1 MEKKLNTKNR
11 ILNTLLI
18 KQEAS
23 VNELAEEI
31 GVNGISIRHHLKNFE
46 KNGWVISREERQGQV
61 GRPKFIYSL
70 SSLGMEQFPS
80 SYVEFSAIMVDQLK
94 KVLGEEK
101 LNAFFKE
108 VGLVFAERNRL
119 DRRQRNSPKRLVH
132 VAENLNEQGYIIEKK
147 EIDGKPALINYHC
160 PYHYISTSNPVVCC
174 LDQTMLE
181 ELTESSV
188 EITQTIAQDKPCCIF
203 VIKEAND

>member
-1 MEKKLNTKNR
+1 LNTKNR

-23 VNELAEEI
+23 VNELADEI

-46 KNGWVISREERQGQV
+46 KNGWVVSREERQGQV

-80 SYVEFSAIMVDQLK
+80 SYIEFAAIMVEQLK
-94 KVLGEEK
+94 KVIDQDK
-101 LNAFFKE
+101 LHAFYKE
-108 VGLVFAERNRL
+108 IGLVFAERNRL
-119 DRRQRNSPKRLVH
+119 DRRQRNSPKRLSH
-132 VAENLNEQGYIIEKK
+132 VAENLNEQGYIIEQK
-147 EIDGKPALINYHC
+147 EIDGKKALVNYHC
-160 PYHYISTSNPVVCC
+160 PYHYISGSNPEVCC

-181 ELTESSV
+181 ELCESSV
-188 EITQTIAQDKPCCIF
+188 EITQTIAQNNPCCIF
-203 VIKEAND
+203 VIKEENDSNK